1 MKALVCNRCGAT
13 TLQIKDGFAV
23 CEYCGTTF
31 LVPSS
36 DTSPRRNH
44 QAAYNGTEAS
54 IPRSSSIELG
64 NDIDMLLEKCRKYP
78 QKAKMYANL
87 VLDLDPDNQEAL
99 KYI

>member
-1 MKALVCNRCGAT
+1 MKALVCKRCGAT

-31 LVPSS
+31 LMPSS
-36 DTSPRRNH
+36 DTSPESNQQSTPSRT
-44 QAAYNGTEAS
+44 GTS
-54 IPRSSSIELG
+54 TPNSSSIELG
-64 NDIDMLLEKCRKYP
+64 NDIEMLLEKCRKYP
-78 QKAKMYANL
+78 RKAKMYANL